1 MSNDADVIIV
11 GAGLAGLVAAA
22 ELIDAGRRVII
33 LDQEPEASLGGQ
45 AFWSFGGLFLVN
57 TPEQRHLGIRDSHAL
72 ALQDWLGSAGFDRD
86 EDLWPRR
93 WAEAYVDFA
102 SGEKYAWL
110 HAQGI
115 RLFPLVQWAE
125 RGGYL
130 ASGHGNSVPRFH
142 VTWGTGPGVIEPFV
156 RRVRAGVQ
164 RGLVTLQFRHRV
176 TELTMSDGAV
186 DGVHGELLE
195 SDTVARGVKSSR
207 MVIGD
212 FTLHAAA
219 VIVTSGGIGGNHE
232 LVRRN
237 WPKSMGTPP
246 RHLVSGVP
254 DHVDG
259 RMLEV
264 VATSGGHIINADR
277 MWHYPEGI
285 HNYAPIWSKHAIR
298 ILSGPS
304 PLWLDACGQRLPIP
318 LFPGFDTLG
327 TTQHISL
334 TGYDYSWFV
343 LNQRI
348 IEREF
353 ALSGS
358 EQNPDLTGRS
368 IVKTLSRVLPGAPGP
383 IEAFKKR
390 GEDFIVRPT
399 LPELVQEMNDLTEQ
413 PLINLAD
420 LERVI
425 IERDRQITN
434 SYGKDAQVTAI
445 RGARSYI
452 GDKLIRVAKPHRIL
466 DPTAG
471 PLIAVRLSILTRK
484 TLGGIETDLSG
495 RALQTDG
502 QPLPGL
508 YAAGEVAGFGGGGV
522 HGYRALEGTFLGG
535 CLFSGRTVGRAV
547 AQEV

>member
-1 MSNDADVIIV
+1 MSDDADVIIV

-45 AFWSFGGLFLVN
+45 AFWSFGGLFLVD
-57 TPEQRHLGIRDSHAL
+57 TPEQRRLGIRDSQDL

-115 RLFPLVQWAE
+115 RLFPIVQWAE

-130 ASGHGNSVPRFH
+130 ATEHGNSVPRFH

-164 RGLVTLQFRHRV
+164 KGLVALHFRHRV
-176 TELTMSDGAV
+176 TGLTMSNGAI
-186 DGVHGELLE
+186 DGVHGEILE
-195 SDTVARGVKSSR
+195 PDTAQRGRKSSR
-207 MVIGD
+207 VVVGE
-212 FTLHAAA
+212 FTLRAQA

-237 WPKSMGTPP
+237 WPKSMGTAPQ
-246 RHLVSGVP
+246 HMVSGVP

-264 VATSGGHIINADR
+264 VATNGGRIINADR

-285 HNYAPIWSKHAIR
+285 HNFAPIWSNHAIR
-298 ILSGPS
+298 ILPGPS
-304 PLWLDACGQRLPIP
+304 PLWLDARGQRFPIP
-318 LFPGFDTLG
+318 LYPGFDTLG
-327 TTQHISL
+327 SIRHIVS
-334 TGYDYSWFV
+334 TGYDYSWFL

-348 IEREF
+348 IEREV

-368 IVKTLSRVLPGAPGP
+368 IPKTLSRVLPGAPGP
-383 IEAFKKR
+383 VEAFKKH
-390 GEDFIVRPT
+390 GVDFIVRQT
-399 LPELVQEMNDLTEQ
+399 LPELVQGMNDLTGEA
-413 PLINLAD
+413 LIDLIE

-425 IERDRQITN
+425 VARDRQITN
-434 SYGKDAQVTAI
+434 PYAKDAQITAI
-445 RGARSYI
+445 RGARAYI
-452 GDKLIRVAKPHRIL
+452 GDKLIRVAKPHRLL
-466 DPTAG
+466 DPAAG

-495 RALQTDG
+495 RVLQSDG

-522 HGYRALEGTFLGG
+522 HGYRALEGTFWVDVSSLDVLPGALLPG
-535 CLFSGRTVGRAV
+535 I
-547 AQEV
+547 